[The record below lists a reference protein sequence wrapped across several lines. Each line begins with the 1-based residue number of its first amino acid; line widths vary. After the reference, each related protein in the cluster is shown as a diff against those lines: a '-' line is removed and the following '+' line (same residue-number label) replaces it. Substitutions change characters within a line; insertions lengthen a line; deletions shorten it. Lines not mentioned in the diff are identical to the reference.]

1 MKRCSFSSFT
11 RRPLMPAWR
20 DSTSS
25 MTSRTVAPFAS
36 TDFSPPVWVRRIV
49 GMETVT
55 AMGSYLRWVLT
66 RRRRWRGGLFRRNS
80 ADDLDRLLGNLGV
93 HDPVRPELVL
103 FGDTKKDKHVVR
115 VRLGR
120 DVRVGPR

>member
-55 AMGSYLRWVLT
+55 AMGFLPPVGSYTQTPVA
-66 RRRRWRGGLFRRNS
+66 RRFIKIGS
-80 ADDLDRLLGNLGV
+80 VEDLDRLLGDLGV
-93 HDPVRPELVL
+93 HDPVRAELVH
-103 FGDTKKDKHVVR
+103 FGVAGGDEHVVR

-120 DVRVGPR
+120 DVRVGP